1 MIFQIAT
8 HWLLLKHVA
17 QTVGSSDWKI
27 EQTCSKELLTFNNT
41 LYWVIYTEII
51 QVAFFVMELQFLSM
65 TKKENAQF
73 SSQEIQKTVG
83 VGERERE
90 REKGVGKGESKHEY

>member
-1 MIFQIAT
+1 
-8 HWLLLKHVA
+8 
-17 QTVGSSDWKI
+17 
-27 EQTCSKELLTFNNT
+27 
-41 LYWVIYTEII
+41 
-51 QVAFFVMELQFLSM
+51 MELQFLSM

-90 REKGVGKGESKHEY
+90 RERKESERERVNTNIKSRNKMEAIRLTLPCFQNTFICKGVP